1 MRSPQTLNSIDGV
14 ISELKQLIGWTST
27 QPSRIGYFASL
38 YLRVTNTIL
47 SRIGKGYFDDDARM
61 ELLDAAFASRYL
73 SAVQQFRSQDPALPE
88 AWAVALN
95 ATNQE
100 NLIIVQ
106 HLLLSMNPHINID
119 LAIAAAK
126 TCPGN
131 SIRSLRGDFN
141 RINAV
146 LASVVPTVISEID
159 ALSPYLHLLADL
171 AQDGETSI
179 IDFNLVAARD
189 ASWAM
194 AQKLA
199 YLSSAEQEEV
209 VTGGN
214 VPIAALSQAI
224 MSPGFIVSEVLNTIR
239 SAEVKDIVQI
249 INALNSGALI
259 ALQPPAPSSSASAF
273 PAAAPPHMTP
283 VPTAPP
289 PAASAGLKYSNQVY
303 YFEVAPGSWTGT
315 FTFKVTRWRNLW
327 SSSMSLKNKLLAT
340 AMGIF
345 QKIFSESSISSAL
358 TPYPD
363 RGVFGL
369 AFNRIRIRKSWFTLW
384 RSDEQYTL
392 HPDGHRVTVDAQ
404 VNFGPISFLFREHDI
419 YPATV
424 IDGGIRNLY
433 HIKLLGT
440 HFLGDYRVQP
450 DRRQVLSTLAN
461 DWATAHEALNK
472 STTPRS

>member
-1 MRSPQTLNSIDGV
+1 MSSSQTLNPIDGV
-14 ISELKQLIGWTST
+14 ISELKQLIGWTLT

-38 YLRVTNTIL
+38 YLRVTNTIR
-47 SRIGKGYFDDDARM
+47 SKIGTGHFDDDARM

-73 SAVQQFRSQDPALPE
+73 SAVQQFRSQDPALPK

-95 ATNQE
+95 ATSQE

-119 LAIAAAK
+119 LAIAGAK

-131 SIRSLRGDFN
+131 SIKSLQGDFN
-141 RINAV
+141 RINAI

-179 IDFNLVAARD
+179 IDFNLIAARD

-199 YLSSAEQEEV
+199 YLSSSEQEDVIAGE
-209 VTGGN
+209 N
-214 VPIAALSQAI
+214 VPIAAVGQAI
-224 MSPGFIVSEVLNTIR
+224 VSPGFIVSEVLNTIR
-239 SAEVKDIVQI
+239 SAEVKDVVQI
-249 INALNSGALI
+249 INTLNSDALI
-259 ALQPPAPSSSASAF
+259 PLQPPAPSSSASAF
-273 PAAAPPHMTP
+273 AAAASPHMTP
-283 VPTAPP
+283 VPTPP
-289 PAASAGLKYSNQVY
+289 PQAAASAGRKSSSQVY

-315 FTFKVTRWRNLW
+315 FTFQVTIWRNLW
-327 SSSMSLKNKLLAT
+327 SSSMSLKNKLLAS

-345 QKIFSESSISSAL
+345 QRIFGKSSISSEL

-363 RGVFGL
+363 RGVLGL
-369 AFNRIRIRKSWFTLW
+369 AFNRIRIQKSWVTLW

-392 HPDGHRVTVDAQ
+392 QPDGHRVTVDAQ
-404 VNFGPISFLFREHDI
+404 VNFGPVSFLFREHDV

-424 IDGGIRNLY
+424 IDGGMRNLY
-433 HIKLLGT
+433 RIKLLGT
-440 HFLGDYRVQP
+440 HFLGDYRVQA
-450 DRRQVLSTLAN
+450 DRQQVLSTLAN
-461 DWATAHEALNK
+461 DWAIAQETLNK
-472 STTPRS
+472 ST

>member
-1 MRSPQTLNSIDGV
+1 MSAPQTLSPIDNV
-14 ISELKQLIGWTST
+14 IEELKQLINWALTER
-27 QPSRIGYFASL
+27 SRVGCFASL
-38 YLRVTNTIL
+38 YLRVTNTIR
-47 SRIGKGYFDDDARM
+47 SKIGTGYFDDDARM
-61 ELLDAAFASRYL
+61 QQLDATFASRYV
-73 SAVQQFRSQDPALPE
+73 SAVQQFRSQDLALPK

-131 SIRSLRGDFN
+131 SIRSLQGDFN
-141 RINAV
+141 RINAI

-179 IDFNLVAARD
+179 IDFNLVATRD

-209 VTGGN
+209 ITGEN

-224 MSPGFIVSEVLNTIR
+224 MSPGFIVSQVLNTIR

-259 ALQPPAPSSSASAF
+259 ALQPPSPTISASELVGAS
-273 PAAAPPHMTP
+273 PQIATTPIAPLQ
-283 VPTAPP
+283 
-289 PAASAGLKYSNQVY
+289 AGSTDRKSPNQVY
-303 YFEVAPGSWTGT
+303 YFEVAPGSWNGT
-315 FTFKVTRWRNLW
+315 FTFQVMSWRSLW
-327 SSSMSLKNKLLAT
+327 SSSMSLKNKLLAS

-345 QKIFSESSISSAL
+345 QRIFGDSSISSAL

-363 RGVFGL
+363 RGVHGL
-369 AFNRIRIRKSWFTLW
+369 AFNRIRIHKSWLTLW
-384 RSDEQYTL
+384 RSDEQYAL
-392 HPDGHRVTVDAQ
+392 RPDGHRVTVDAR
-404 VNFGPISFLFREHDI
+404 VNFGPVSFLFRERDI

-424 IDGGIRNLY
+424 IDGGMRNLY

-440 HFLGDYRVQP
+440 RFLGNYRVQS
-450 DRRQVLSTLAN
+450 DRRQVRSTLAN
-461 DWATAHEALNK
+461 DWAIAHETLDK
-472 STTPRS
+472 SATPAS

>member
-1 MRSPQTLNSIDGV
+1 MSFPQILNPMDGV
-14 ISELKQLIGWTST
+14 ISELKQLIVWTLSE
-27 QPSRIGYFASL
+27 PSRIGYFAAL
-38 YLRVTNTIL
+38 YLRVTNTIR
-47 SRIGKGYFDDDARM
+47 SKIGTGYFDDDARM

-73 SAVQQFRSQDPALPE
+73 SAVQQFRSQDPALPK

-95 ATNQE
+95 ATNQD
-100 NLIIVQ
+100 NLIIVH

-126 TCPGN
+126 ACPGN
-131 SIRSLRGDFN
+131 SIMSLQGDFN
-141 RINAV
+141 KVNAI

-199 YLSSAEQEEV
+199 YLSSSEQEEV
-209 VTGGN
+209 IAGEN

-224 MSPGFIVSEVLNTIR
+224 VSPGFILSEVLNTIR

-249 INALNSGALI
+249 INALNSNALI
-259 ALQPPAPSSSASAF
+259 PLQPPAPSSSASVF
-273 PAAAPPHMTP
+273 AAATSPYLTSA
-283 VPTAPP
+283 PTALPQ
-289 PAASAGLKYSNQVY
+289 AASAGRKSSNRVY

-315 FTFKVTRWRNLW
+315 FTFQVTRWRSLW
-327 SSSMSLKNKLLAT
+327 SSSMSFKNKLLAS

-345 QKIFSESSISSAL
+345 QQIFGESSISSAL

-369 AFNRIRIRKSWFTLW
+369 AFNRIRIQKSWLTLC

-404 VNFGPISFLFREHDI
+404 VNFGPISFLFREHDV

-424 IDGGIRNLY
+424 IDGGMRNLY

-450 DRRQVLSTLAN
+450 DSKQVLSTLAN
-461 DWATAHEALNK
+461 DWAAAHETLNK
-472 STTPRS
+472 SSTPTS

>member
-1 MRSPQTLNSIDGV
+1 MSFPQILNPIDGV
-14 ISELKQLIGWTST
+14 ISELKQLIAWTLIK
-27 QPSRIGYFASL
+27 PSRIGYFAAL
-38 YLRVTNTIL
+38 YLRVTNTIR
-47 SRIGKGYFDDDARM
+47 SKIGTGYFDDDARM
-61 ELLDAAFASRYL
+61 ELLDAAFASRYV
-73 SAVQQFRSQDPALPE
+73 SAAQQFRSQDPALPK

-126 TCPGN
+126 ACPGN
-131 SIRSLRGDFN
+131 SIMSLQGDFN
-141 RINAV
+141 KVNAI

-179 IDFNLVAARD
+179 IDFDLVAARD

-209 VTGGN
+209 ITGEN
-214 VPIAALSQAI
+214 VPIAALGQAI
-224 MSPGFIVSEVLNTIR
+224 VSPGFIVSEVLNTIR

-249 INALNSGALI
+249 INTLNSGALI
-259 ALQPPAPSSSASAF
+259 PLQPPSSSSSASAF
-273 PAAAPPHMTP
+273 AAAASTHMTP
-283 VPTAPP
+283 VPIAPP
-289 PAASAGLKYSNQVY
+289 QTASAGRKSSSQVY
-303 YFEVAPGSWTGT
+303 YFEVAPGTWTGT
-315 FTFKVTRWRNLW
+315 FTFQVTSWHSLW
-327 SSSMSLKNKLLAT
+327 SSSMSFKNKLLAS

-345 QKIFSESSISSAL
+345 QQIFGESSISSEL

-369 AFNRIRIRKSWFTLW
+369 AFNRIRIQKSWLTLW

-392 HPDGHRVTVDAQ
+392 HSDGHRVTVDA
-404 VNFGPISFLFREHDI
+404 
-419 YPATV
+419 
-424 IDGGIRNLY
+424 
-433 HIKLLGT
+433 
-440 HFLGDYRVQP
+440 
-450 DRRQVLSTLAN
+450 
-461 DWATAHEALNK
+461 
-472 STTPRS
+472 

>member
-1 MRSPQTLNSIDGV
+1 MSSSQTLNPIDGV
-14 ISELKQLIGWTST
+14 ISELKQLIRWTLT

-38 YLRVTNTIL
+38 YLRVTNTIR
-47 SRIGKGYFDDDARM
+47 SKIGTGYFDDDARM
-61 ELLDAAFASRYL
+61 ELLDATFASRYL
-73 SAVQQFRSQDPALPE
+73 SAVQQFRSLDPVLPK
-88 AWAVALN
+88 AWTAALN

-119 LAIAAAK
+119 LAVAAAK
-126 TCPGN
+126 TCPAN
-131 SIRSLRGDFN
+131 SINSLRGDFN
-141 RINAV
+141 KINAI
-146 LASVVPTVISEID
+146 LSGAVPTVISEID
-159 ALSPYLHLLADL
+159 ELSPYLHLLADL

-179 IDFNLVAARD
+179 IDFGLVATRD

-199 YLSSAEQEEV
+199 YLSSSEQEEV
-209 VTGGN
+209 IAGEN

-224 MSPGFIVSEVLNTIR
+224 LSPGFIVSEVLNTIR

-249 INALNSGALI
+249 INTLNSDALI
-259 ALQPPAPSSSASAF
+259 RVRPPAPSSSASAF
-273 PAAAPPHMTP
+273 AAAASPHLTP
-283 VPTAPP
+283 VPTAPQQ
-289 PAASAGLKYSNQVY
+289 AASTGRKSSSQVY

-315 FTFKVTRWRNLW
+315 FTFQVTSWRNLW
-327 SSSMSLKNKLLAT
+327 SSSMSLKNKLLASS
-340 AMGIF
+340 MGIF
-345 QKIFSESSISSAL
+345 QKIVGESSISSAL

-392 HPDGHRVTVDAQ
+392 HSDGHRVTVDAQ
-404 VNFGPISFLFREHDI
+404 VNFGPVSFLFREHDI

-424 IDGGIRNLY
+424 IDGGMRNLY

-450 DRRQVLSTLAN
+450 DRQQVLSTLDN
-461 DWATAHEALNK
+461 DWATAHETLNK
-472 STTPRS
+472 STTPTS

>member
-1 MRSPQTLNSIDGV
+1 MSSPQTLNPIDGV
-14 ISELKQLIGWTST
+14 ISELKQLIGWTLT

-38 YLRVTNTIL
+38 YLRVTK
-47 SRIGKGYFDDDARM
+47 IGTGYFDDDARM
-61 ELLDAAFASRYL
+61 ELLDTAFASRYL
-73 SAVQQFRSQDPALPE
+73 SAVKQFQSQDHALPK

-100 NLIIVQ
+100 NPIIVQ

-119 LAIAAAK
+119 LAVAAAK

-131 SIRSLRGDFN
+131 SIRSLQGDFN
-141 RINAV
+141 RINAI

-199 YLSSAEQEEV
+199 YLSSPEQEEV
-209 VTGGN
+209 VTGEN
-214 VPIAALSQAI
+214 VPIAALSQAV
-224 MSPGFIVSEVLNTIR
+224 MSPGFIVSQVLNTIR

-249 INALNSGALI
+249 ISTMNLNALI

-273 PAAAPPHMTP
+273 PAAAPPQTTP
-283 VPTAPP
+283 VPTAP
-289 PAASAGLKYSNQVY
+289 AQEASAGRKYSNQVY

-315 FTFKVTRWRNLW
+315 FTFQVTSWHNLW
-327 SSSMSLKNKLLAT
+327 SSSMSLKNKLLAS

-345 QKIFSESSISSAL
+345 QKIFGESSISSAL
-358 TPYPD
+358 TPFPD

-369 AFNRIRIRKSWFTLW
+369 AFNRICIQKPWLTLW
-384 RSDEQYTL
+384 RSDEQYAV

-424 IDGGIRNLY
+424 IDGGMRNLY

-461 DWATAHEALNK
+461 DWATAHETLNK
-472 STTPRS
+472 STTPTS

>member
-1 MRSPQTLNSIDGV
+1 MSSPQTLNPIDGV
-14 ISELKQLIGWTST
+14 ISELKQLIGWTLT
-27 QPSRIGYFASL
+27 QASRIGYFASL
-38 YLRVTNTIL
+38 YLRVTNTIR
-47 SRIGKGYFDDDARM
+47 SRIGTGYFDDDARM

-73 SAVQQFRSQDPALPE
+73 SAVQQFRSQDPALPR

-95 ATNQE
+95 AANQT
-100 NLIIVQ
+100 NLIILQ

-131 SIRSLRGDFN
+131 SIRSLQGDFN
-141 RINAV
+141 RINAI

-159 ALSPYLHLLADL
+159 APSPYLHLLADL

-194 AQKLA
+194 AQQLA
-199 YLSSAEQEEV
+199 YVSSSEQEDV
-209 VTGGN
+209 VAGEN
-214 VPIAALSQAI
+214 VPVAAISQAI

-259 ALQPPAPSSSASAF
+259 ALQLPAPSNSASAF
-273 PAAAPPHMTP
+273 AAAASPHMTP
-283 VPTAPP
+283 VPTP
-289 PAASAGLKYSNQVY
+289 PAPTAFAGRKYSSQVY

-315 FTFKVTRWRNLW
+315 FTFQVTSWRNLW
-327 SSSMSLKNKLLAT
+327 SSSMSLKNKLLAS
-340 AMGIF
+340 AMGIL
-345 QKIFSESSISSAL
+345 QKIFGESSISSTL

-363 RGVFGL
+363 RGVIGL
-369 AFNRIRIRKSWFTLW
+369 AFNRIRIQKSWFTLW

-392 HPDGHRVTVDAQ
+392 HSDGHRVTVDAQ
-404 VNFGPISFLFREHDI
+404 VNFGPVSFLFREHDV

-424 IDGGIRNLY
+424 IDRGIRNLY
-433 HIKLLGT
+433 HIKLLGA

-450 DRRQVLSTLAN
+450 NRLQVVSTLNN
-461 DWATAHEALNK
+461 DWATAHETLNK
-472 STTPRS
+472 SA